1 MVTETTKYQFD
12 NKKEQEKQGYKERGC
27 IMIANICVL
36 YMSKSLRT
44 GKNHALGL
52 ECGVRPKA

>member
-1 MVTETTKYQFD
+1 MVTETTKYQSD
-12 NKKEQEKQGYKERGC
+12 NKKEQGKQGYKERGC

>member
-1 MVTETTKYQFD
+1 MVTETTKYQSD

-27 IMIANICVL
+27 IMVANIYVL

-44 GKNHALGL
+44 GKKP
-52 ECGVRPKA
+52 CPRS